1 MKLRVYNTLSNK
13 VEDFEPINKNS
24 VGFYTCGPTVYDYAH
39 IGNFRSYIVEDMVK
53 RYLLYLGYNVD
64 HVMNITDID
73 DKTIRKSNELGVEL
87 RDVTDKYIRAFIE
100 DKKTLNIV
108 PADRY
113 PRATDHIEEMEDM
126 IQTLIDGGYAYE
138 KGGSVYFSIE
148 KFPEYGVLANIEKEN
163 LKSGVSVDADEYD
176 KNSVQDFVLW
186 KGAKEGEPFWN
197 SRFGKG
203 RPGWHIECSAMSI
216 KYLGNHFDIHMGG
229 VDNIFPHHDN
239 EIAQTECCTGEKFV
253 NYWLHCQHLVVEN
266 KKMSKSLGN
275 FYTLRQL
282 MDMGYNPMAIRYLL
296 ISSHYRKLLNF
307 TLEGLEAADKSL
319 KRISDF
325 IFSVKGLSAEEGTT
339 SEAAGIIEESEEA
352 FRKCM
357 NDDFNIS
364 GGLGSFFEFIHKIN
378 RILPELKAG
387 DIENVLSFVERINS
401 VLGVIIKEE
410 EAESLDEKVEE
421 MIRLRGEARKNRDF
435 KTADEIRDKLKD
447 MGIVLID
454 TPEGVRWKKE
464 S

>member
-13 VEDFEPINKNS
+13 VEDFESIRKDS

-39 IGNFRSYIVEDMVK
+39 IGNFRSYVVEDMVK
-53 RYLLYLGYNVD
+53 RYLLYLGYKVD
-64 HVMNITDID
+64 HIMNITDID
-73 DKTIRKSNELGVEL
+73 DKTIRKANELDVDL
-87 RDVTDKYIRAFIE
+87 REVTDKFIEAFME
-100 DKKTLNIV
+100 DKKTLNIL
-108 PADRY
+108 PADNY
-113 PRATDHIEEMEDM
+113 PRATDHIAEMEDM
-126 IQTLIDGGYAYE
+126 ISVLIEKGYAYE

-163 LKSGVSVDADEYD
+163 LKTGVSVDADEYD

-325 IFSVKGLSAEEGTT
+325 IFTLKGLNPEEGVNP
-339 SEAAGIIEESEEA
+339 EAAKIIEESEEA
-352 FRKCM
+352 FRNCM

-364 GGLGSFFEFIHKIN
+364 GGLGAFFEFIHKVN
-378 RILPELKAG
+378 RIISELKSR
-387 DIENVLSFVERINS
+387 DIENILQFVDRINS
-401 VLGVIIKEE
+401 VLGVIESEE
-410 EAESLDEKVEE
+410 GAASLDEKVEE
-421 MIRLRGEARKNRDF
+421 MISQRAEARKNRDF
-435 KTADEIRDKLKD
+435 KTADEIRDTLKD